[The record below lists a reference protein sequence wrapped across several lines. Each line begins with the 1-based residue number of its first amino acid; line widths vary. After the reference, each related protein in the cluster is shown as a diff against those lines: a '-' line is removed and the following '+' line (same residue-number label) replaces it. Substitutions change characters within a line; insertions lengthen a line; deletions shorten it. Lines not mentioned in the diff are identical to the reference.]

1 MSALSMLLGA
11 MFFGAAAYVGVL
23 LACSMTFDT
32 SAVEAAPPHG
42 EPPVLVL
49 IAASALIGATVVPHA
64 AGSAQILLLAIL
76 NLVLAGIWCTDVR
89 YGIVPDVF
97 TLVPLGLLVV
107 VALLQH
113 EWGIFL
119 SILLPAIPFAG
130 AAVLSKGIGMGWGDV
145 KLAALG
151 GAVLGPQAAVLA
163 FALACIAAVLVA
175 YARGWRTGPIAFAP
189 YMAAAIAVAVPVAA
203 LV

>member
-1 MSALSMLLGA
+1 MTVLPALLGA
-11 MFFGAAAYVGVL
+11 LFFGAAAYVGVL
-23 LACSMTFDT
+23 LANSMTFE
-32 SAVEAAPPHG
+32 SGALENAPPRG
-42 EPPVLVL
+42 EPPIAVL
-49 IAASALIGATVVPHA
+49 IGASALIGAIVVPHA
-64 AGSAQILLLAIL
+64 VGNAQILLLAIL
-76 NLVLAGIWCTDVR
+76 CLVLAGIWCTDVR

-97 TLVPLGLLVV
+97 TLAPLGLLVV
-107 VALLQH
+107 VGMLQH
-113 EWGIFL
+113 EWGIFF
-119 SILLPAIPFAG
+119 SILLPALPFAG
-130 AAVLSKGIGMGWGDV
+130 AAILSKGIGMGWGDV

-163 FALACIAAVLVA
+163 FALACIAAVIVA

>member
-1 MSALSMLLGA
+1 MTALSMLLGA

-23 LACSMTFDT
+23 LASSMTFDT
-32 SAVEAAPPHG
+32 SVLEDAPSHG
-42 EPPVLVL
+42 EPPVPVL
-49 IAASALIGATVVPHA
+49 IAASALIGAIVVPHA
-64 AGSAQILLLAIL
+64 AGNAQILLLAIL
-76 NLVLAGIWCTDVR
+76 CLVLAGIWCTDVR

-151 GAVLGPQAAVLA
+151 GAVLGPQAAILA
-163 FALACIAAVLVA
+163 FALACIAAVIVA